1 MHCNLKCRHVVFEI
15 RKRTD
20 IEAVRSVAKFSDRA
34 LLQRP
39 AAAAAAGSGG
49 GDVMTTTRD
58 VIAAHGDCVTPTPD
72 DAKLIRA
79 AAPRSD

>member
-1 MHCNLKCRHVVFEI
+1 V
-15 RKRTD
+15 D
-20 IEAVRSVAKFSDRA
+20 KFSDRA

-39 AAAAAAGSGG
+39 AAAAAAAGSGG